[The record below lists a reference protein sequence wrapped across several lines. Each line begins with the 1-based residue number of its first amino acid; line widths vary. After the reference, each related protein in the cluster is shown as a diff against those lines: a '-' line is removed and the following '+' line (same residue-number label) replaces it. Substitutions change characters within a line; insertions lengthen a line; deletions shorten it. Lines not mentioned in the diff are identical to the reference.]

1 MAECNEAPDRVNA
14 LTATFATRGTIDQ
27 PMAHDESY
35 EVTPARLD
43 RSSHRRAS
51 AAAASI
57 VLFLG
62 LVVVKPWAGSSD
74 PEMLPSAPARA
85 QVAAAAARPA
95 GPVPNVAAVAR
106 PVVIPVATEAGWPA
120 ATNGDDINGRSASQA
135 EEALGSLTVYSG
147 RWGVGNAGLGPRLLR
162 DEPWFDWAAVVPEAS
177 SDPPNRIVIWPGTS
191 LCAGYPTIYDRPTF
205 VAVTAP
211 TDLAQDWRLVGWW
224 TDGGRVASLDGSVRQ
239 IPSTGSSGISYLE
252 RVDGAP
258 WPSGRYEFHVIAGER
273 TVALTV
279 CLTRRG

>member
-1 MAECNEAPDRVNA
+1 MAR
-14 LTATFATRGTIDQ
+14 
-27 PMAHDESY
+27 DERY

-57 VLFLG
+57 VVFLG
-62 LVVVKPWAGSSD
+62 LMVVKPWAGHSGPDVS
-74 PEMLPSAPARA
+74 LSAPARVE
-85 QVAAAAARPA
+85 VAAAAARPA
-95 GPVPNVAAVAR
+95 GPVPSVAAVAR

-120 ATNGDDINGRSASQA
+120 AASADDLNGRFASQA
-135 EEALGSLTVYSG
+135 EEALGSLTIYSG
-147 RWGVGNAGLGPRLLR
+147 SWGVGNAGLGPRLLR
-162 DEPWFDWAAVVPEAS
+162 DEPWFDWTAVVPEAS
-177 SDPPNRIVIWPGTS
+177 SDPPNRIAIWPGTS
-191 LCAGYPTIYDRPTF
+191 LCAGYPTIYDRPSF

-211 TDLAQDWRLVGWW
+211 TDLAPDRRLVGWW

-239 IPSTGSSGISYLE
+239 IPSTGSRGISYLE

-258 WPSGRYEFHVIAGER
+258 WPSGRYEFHVISGER